1 MFCNN
6 CGNQIPDGSQV
17 CGYCGQN
24 QGMGYGNP
32 YQPGGYPMSP
42 PRRRIDNIFT
52 ALMYQRTPGV
62 IMEFTLWCTV
72 CFVVILSLVAA
83 VLGEANITWI
93 LLMIFSIG
101 LAVLQ
106 AFRLKPITMLY
117 STCVFHLIIFIVH
130 YACFAKTDSFIGDA
144 SYSAL
149 NIILFILLLLLAA
162 AIVTCSSIHF
172 FSRINLSKL
181 LCILVLVYSGLVFIL
196 QIMMYALSHL
206 GREASAINEYV
217 RRYLDYE
224 GYWIGT
230 ISFWLIYSVIAV
242 LYVFFFLG
250 FIDNTKDKIWVNS
263 GASHS
268 FGGNP
273 GLRGISGMYAGQVMY
288 LQGKTV
294 TIGSG
299 SGVMLMIQDK
309 RVSSQHCAVRFNSA
323 SGYYEVYDNS
333 TNGVFI
339 KNGNRLPKGKFTFV
353 QRGSILCIGCM
364 EQQFQLM

>member
-1 MFCNN
+1 MYCNH

-17 CGYCGQN
+17 CNFCGQN

-32 YQPGGYPMSP
+32 YQAGGYPISP

-52 ALMYQRTPGV
+52 ALIYQRTPGV
-62 IMEFTLWCTV
+62 IMEFTLWCIV
-72 CFVVILSLVAA
+72 CFVVMLSLIAA
-83 VLGEANITWI
+83 VLGDANITWI
-93 LLMIFSIG
+93 LLMVFSIG

-117 STCVFHLIIFIVH
+117 SACTFHLIIFIVH
-130 YACFAKTDSFIGDA
+130 YACFAKTESHIGDA

-162 AIVTCSSIHF
+162 AIVTCSTIHF

-181 LCILVLVYSGLVFIL
+181 LSILVLVYSGLVLIL
-196 QIMMYALSHL
+196 QILMYALSHL
-206 GREASAINEYV
+206 GSDAPVINEYV
-217 RRYLDYE
+217 RKYLDYE

-230 ISFWLIYSVIAV
+230 ISFWFIYSVIAI
-242 LYVFFFLG
+242 LYVFFFSG
-250 FIDNTKDKIWVNS
+250 FIDNTKDKIWVIS
-263 GASHS
+263 GMGHS

-273 GLRGISGMYAGQVMY
+273 GLRGICGMYAGQVMY

-299 SGVMLMIQDK
+299 AGVMLLIQDK
-309 RVSSQHCAVRFNSA
+309 HVSGQHCAIRFNSA
-323 SGYYEVYDNS
+323 SGCYEVYDNS
-333 TNGVFI
+333 TNGVYI
-339 KNGNRLPKGKFTFV
+339 KNGSRLPKGQYSFV
-353 QRGSILCIGCM
+353 QRGSILCIGSM